1 MMSLEGT
8 MMKHENP
15 TDETF
20 VWDVC
25 GVNFLFL
32 QAKSFF
38 LLKKQDN
45 TCQFLFVFKML
56 QTD

>member
-1 MMSLEGT
+1 